1 MRKISDVEFWGNMSW
16 AGQRGKVGLEK
27 FKNVV
32 NMIYGNFLQI
42 VQLILYP
49 RPKGFF
55 LKAEKKKY

>member
-1 MRKISDVEFWGNMSW
+1 MRKIADVEFWGNMSW

-27 FKNVV
+27 FRNVV

-55 LKAEKKKY
+55 L